1 MSQEKKQ
8 YVSTEVSVEMNE
20 PLSPKH
26 GEEPI
31 NTSSISYAYLRKMN
45 RIAATLHFVQFVFML
60 AASFAVKSF
69 RDFKLDITYVHWEMV
84 EKKGLVS
91 TNSSIGLLAIGP
103 FVSLFFLLSAV
114 FQGITTVGK
123 YNTIYNLDLS
133 KGINR
138 FRWYEYSIS
147 SSIMIV
153 IIALLVGIS
162 DIGYLL
168 QIFTCN
174 MVMNFFGLLME
185 VENSGEEKVKTWRP
199 FWFGS
204 VCGATPWIAVFISLF
219 SGSSPPDFVYAIFF
233 TYFVLFQTFPL
244 NMTLQYKKVGKWVD
258 YHYGELVYIVLSL
271 VAKTLLGWL
280 VFGGLNQPNESSG
293 NGI

>member
-1 MSQEKKQ
+1 MKTESIA
-8 YVSTEVSVEMNE
+8 TEVEVEMNE
-20 PLSPKH
+20 PLNQENK
-26 GEEPI
+26 EVA
-31 NTSSISYAYLRKMN
+31 NTSTISYAYLRKMN
-45 RIAATLHFVQFVFML
+45 RIAAALHFGQFVFML
-60 AASFAVKSF
+60 AASFGVKSF
-69 RDFKLDITYVHWEMV
+69 RDFKLNITYVHWTNV
-84 EKKGLVS
+84 EGKGLVS
-91 TNSSIGLLAIGP
+91 TNSSFGLMVIGP
-103 FVSLFFLLSAV
+103 WVSLFFLLSAV
-114 FQGITTVGK
+114 FQGITTIGK
-123 YNTIYNLDLS
+123 YNDIYNADLARNV
-133 KGINR
+133 NR

-153 IIALLVGIS
+153 LIALLVGIS

-185 VENSGEEKVKTWRP
+185 VENSGKESKTWRP

-204 VCGATPWIAVFISLF
+204 ICGAAPWVAVFISLF
-219 SGSSPPDFVYAIFF
+219 SGSSPPAFVYAIFF

-244 NMTLQYKKVGKWVD
+244 NMTLQYKKIGKWAD

-293 NGI
+293 RM